1 MAGFLLV
8 VFTASELHD
17 FDLLRT
23 AMSLDGRG
31 DLATCYK
38 RGANI
43 DFVTI
48 GDHQNLVD
56 FDGSTFFGIQF
67 FNATQIAFGNSV
79 LLSTCTD
86 YSVHGVFSKSL
97 TEKARILTV
106 MPACGKHLR
115 LYIGVFC
122 PPCLTITAC
131 THRIRTLFTNP
142 LHPVSE
148 TLLNTE
154 EINTLCHEDMAEV
167 NRVIRRR
174 LQSDVALVNQLG
186 HYIIDSGG
194 KRFRPLLVLL
204 SARAHGYQGRL
215 HHILAA
221 IIEFIHTATLL
232 HDDVVDESSLRRG
245 KETANELFGNAAS
258 VLVGDFLYSRA
269 FEMMVD
275 VDSMR
280 VMAILANTTNVIAE
294 GEVMQLMNVHDA
306 NTTEER
312 YIDVI
317 HCKTAK
323 LFEAATRLGA
333 VLCNRDEQQEL
344 AMARYGMHLG
354 TAFQLIDDV
363 LDYTSSS
370 DDMGKNVGDD
380 LAEGKPTLPLIHA
393 MRQGTAEQAA
403 LIRTAIE
410 KGGYDHIDDVQ
421 AIIHSTGALDYTAS
435 VAAKEADLAMNELGH
450 LEGSDYKQALV
461 SLAHHSID
469 RSS

>member
-1 MAGFLLV
+1 
-8 VFTASELHD
+8 
-17 FDLLRT
+17 
-23 AMSLDGRG
+23 MS
-31 DLATCYK
+31 AT
-38 RGANI
+38 
-43 DFVTI
+43 
-48 GDHQNLVD
+48 
-56 FDGSTFFGIQF
+56 
-67 FNATQIAFGNSV
+67 
-79 LLSTCTD
+79 LLS
-86 YSVHGVFSKSL
+86 
-97 TEKARILTV
+97 A
-106 MPACGKHLR
+106 
-115 LYIGVFC
+115 
-122 PPCLTITAC
+122 
-131 THRIRTLFTNP
+131 
-142 LHPVSE
+142 
-148 TLLNTE
+148 E
-154 EINTLCHEDMAEV
+154 EINALCLEDMTEV
-167 NRVIRRR
+167 NRVIRQR
-174 LQSDVALVNQLG
+174 LQSDVVLVNQLG

-204 SARAHGYQGRL
+204 SARAHGYEGKL
-215 HHILAA
+215 HHILAG

-275 VDSMR
+275 VDSMK

-306 NTTEER
+306 DTTEER

-333 VLCNRDEQQEL
+333 VLCGRDEQQEL

-380 LAEGKPTLPLIHA
+380 LAEGKPTLPLIYA
-393 MRQGTAEQAA
+393 MRKGSAEQAR
-403 LIRTAIE
+403 LVRSAIE
-410 KGGYDHIDDVQ
+410 KGGYEHIDDVQ
-421 AIIHSTGALDYTAS
+421 AIIHATGALDYTAS
-435 VAAKEADLAMNELGH
+435 VATTEAELALAELGH
-450 LEGSDYKQALV
+450 LHDSDYRQALE
-461 SLAHHSID
+461 SLAHLSVE
-469 RSS
+469 RNS